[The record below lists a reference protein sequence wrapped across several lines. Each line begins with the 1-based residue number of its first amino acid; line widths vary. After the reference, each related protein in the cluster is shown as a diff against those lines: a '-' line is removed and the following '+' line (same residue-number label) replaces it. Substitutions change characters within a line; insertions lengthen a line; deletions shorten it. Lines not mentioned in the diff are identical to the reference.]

1 MRTPF
6 PDVKREDLRELKRQS
21 RSPRES
27 LSDPAKNAKIRVE
40 ARTLMVTI
48 QIDEKTAE
56 GLERKARSAGLS
68 IADYLRTL
76 VPTSDSGSR
85 PTWDEIENQFVA
97 LSTPA
102 PSLPSDFPRADIYG
116 DHD

>member
-1 MRTPF
+1 
-6 PDVKREDLRELKRQS
+6 
-21 RSPRES
+21 
-27 LSDPAKNAKIRVE
+27 
-40 ARTLMVTI
+40 MVTI

-56 GLERKARSAGLS
+56 GLERQARSAGLS
-68 IADYLRTL
+68 VTDYLRSL
-76 VPTSDSGSR
+76 VPASDAASR

-102 PSLPSDFPRADIYG
+102 PSLPADFSRADIYG